1 MQGLQAD
8 LPYPETSG
16 IGEDLSSARIISP
29 AYADRG
35 SEMTAILQYVFQA
48 IVLKKQGYEEYSKT
62 LENIAVAE
70 MHHLEILGSL
80 LYELGVLPVYSSCP
94 PRKFDFYSTGAVS
107 YASDVQKMIL
117 DDILGETQA
126 IYTYEAMV
134 RKLKNEKV
142 SAIIERIVLDE
153 KLHLETLKNIL
164 RELNKNE

>member
-1 MQGLQAD
+1 MEGLQVD
-8 LPYPETSG
+8 LPYPDLAG
-16 IGEDLSSARIISP
+16 IGEDLCSARIISP

-48 IVLKKQGYEEYSKT
+48 IVLQKQGLEEYAKT
-62 LENIAVAE
+62 LERIAITE

-80 LYELGVLPVYSSCP
+80 LYQLGVLPVFSSCP
-94 PRKFDFYSTGAVS
+94 PRKFDFYSTSAVS
-107 YASDVQKMIL
+107 YACDVHKMIL

-126 IYTYEAMV
+126 IYTYEEMI

-142 SAIIERIVLDE
+142 AAIIERIVLDE

-164 RELNKNE
+164 RELNKKE

>member
-1 MQGLQAD
+1 MQGLQVD
-8 LPYPETSG
+8 LPYPETGG
-16 IGEDLSSARIISP
+16 IGEDLCSAHILFP

-48 IVLKKQGYEEYSKT
+48 IVLEKQGYEEYAKT
-62 LENIAVAE
+62 LDEIAVAE
-70 MHHLEILGSL
+70 MHHLDILGAL
-80 LYELGVLPVYSSCP
+80 LYELGVLPVFSSCP

-126 IYTYEAMV
+126 IYTYEGMV
-134 RKLKNEKV
+134 RKLKNERV
-142 SAIIERIVLDE
+142 SAIIQRIILDE

-164 RELNKNE
+164 RELNKTE